1 MSWQIFIILFYFAN
15 VSRALLQRR
24 FLRRSHLPELMSAA
38 LSNLLGVLPI
48 SFIFGMLLPHA
59 VNWSWTTAGLLLG
72 EGLFIGLYVTIGFR
86 AIKMLPIAQYQT
98 INQSQTL
105 FVITLGS
112 IILGE
117 RLTLVQ
123 GLGCVFILAAAYLI
137 AHTVHQHKKR
147 NDEKTTGIWLTL
159 AGAVIMAIGLI
170 FEKAALGHMDTG
182 AYYMFGFTAQTL
194 VVCVLAVPHMSRK
207 LINVL
212 TLSDLRNY
220 TAIGMG
226 SALAGMAYLT
236 ALSKADNISRIG
248 TLTAFSLPL
257 TALMSYWL
265 LHERDHAKQVF
276 IAVGL
281 GLIGVIITSL

>member
-1 MSWQIFIILFYFAN
+1 MSWQIFILLFYVAN
-15 VSRALLQRR
+15 VSRALIQRR
-24 FLRRSHLPELMSAA
+24 FLRRSKLPEQMSAA

-48 SFIFGMLLPHA
+48 SFVFGMLLPHT
-59 VNWSWTTAGLLLG
+59 VNWSWTTIGLLIG
-72 EGLFIGLYVTIGFR
+72 EATFIGIYVIIGFR

-112 IILGE
+112 IVLGE
-117 RLTLVQ
+117 KLTVLQ
-123 GLGCVFILAAAYLI
+123 GLGCIFILSAAYLI
-137 AHTVHQHKKR
+137 ARTVHQHKKR
-147 NDEKTTGIWLTL
+147 NDEKSTGIWLTL

-194 VVCVLAVPHMSRK
+194 VVCILAVPYMSRR
-207 LINVL
+207 IVNSL
-212 TLSDLRNY
+212 TVSDLRNY
-220 TAIGMG
+220 VAIGVG
-226 SALAGMAYLT
+226 SSLAGMAYLT

-265 LHERDHAKQVF
+265 LRERDHAKQVF